1 MPTVRSVTDA
11 TFVDQVLLADG
22 LVLVDFWA
30 AWCKPC
36 RAMAPVVEQF
46 AAANRSRITVVKLNV
61 DENRE
66 TSETYGITTIPTLRA
81 FRGGREVAS
90 IVGALPRK
98 ALETRLR
105 GVLGRGAAQ
114 GPID

>member
-1 MPTVRSVTDA
+1 MTDA
-11 TFVDQVLLADG
+11 TFVDQVLLSDG
-22 LVLVDFWA
+22 PVLVDFWA

-36 RAMAPVVEQF
+36 RAMAPVIEQF
-46 AAANRSRITVVKLNV
+46 AAAHQGRITVVKLDV
-61 DENRE
+61 DKNRE
-66 TSETYGITTIPTLRA
+66 SAETYGITTVPTLKL

-105 GVLGRGAAQ
+105 EVLGRGP
-114 GPID
+114 GTRSRS